1 MLKRAAALIFAGV
14 SLIGCLSCGKT
25 VSRFLYAAVPGAN
38 QIVAYREDPNSGILT
53 ALTTSPTAAGPA
65 VEAVAIHPSK
75 KFLYAANSAEA
86 DISLFT
92 ISSSGTLT
100 EVTPRTSVG
109 NGVTTPTLLAMD
121 SGGNFLY
128 VGSIGASNPAISVF
142 SIDSSTGAL
151 AAVAGSP
158 FTLGISPLNM
168 KLSPNGNVLYV
179 TGGGSPQ
186 GYIEVWGVSS
196 GVLSPTPVQVIQPFG
211 ADPYGLAIDPTG
223 AHLYTANTGSNS
235 ISEYSISSTDGS
247 LTEISGSPIGET
259 FSAPLALLVDSS
271 GTYLYVA
278 NEGSSNLGAFS
289 IGSDGS
295 LTLLTNSPFG
305 TSSHPNFIA
314 QDPNGRF
321 LFVGSEVSPFAI
333 QSFSLDPA
341 SGTLTAISS
350 YSLSSTPTSI
360 TLSQ

>member
-14 SLIGCLSCGKT
+14 SLIGWLSCGKN
-25 VSRFLYAAVPGAN
+25 VSRFLYASVPGAD

-65 VEAVAIHPSK
+65 VEAVAIHPSN

-92 ISSSGTLT
+92 IASSGTIT
-100 EVTPRTSVG
+100 EVTPRTPVG

-121 SGGNFLY
+121 PGGKFLY
-128 VGSIGASNPAISVF
+128 VGNIGANNPSISVF
-142 SIDSSTGAL
+142 SIDASTGAL

-158 FTLGISPLNM
+158 FSIGISPLNM
-168 KLSPNGNVLYV
+168 KLSPNGNVLYI
-179 TGGGSPQ
+179 TAAGSP
-186 GYIEVWGVSS
+186 GYIEVWSVIAGVIQQP
-196 GVLSPTPVQVIQPFG
+196 VVQVIQPNG
-211 ADPYGLAIDPTG
+211 NDPYGLAIDPSG

-247 LTEISGSPIGET
+247 LTELTGSPIGET

-321 LFVGSEVSPFAI
+321 LFVGSETSPFAI

-341 SGTLTAISS
+341 SGTLTAIAS